1 MTPSVVGCGMEQA
14 MLTPPSTL
22 VLRRASCCCLDRQPM
37 RNLPDSSG
45 CCDRMGHT
53 AGWNRL
59 AILGPL
65 SVKLAT
71 PVPRCSSTTGCC
83 RNVGGGLLPCRQKVW
98 PAGAGFDFS
107 FGLLLAVSVSPASD
121 FSVSFVDFS
130 VCFLEL
136 SLALARWTFL
146 FSLCRRCWK
155 SLPLKISLSTFTS
168 SSSVLFLFLLMFLK
182 NPY

>member
-14 MLTPPSTL
+14 TLTPPSTL
-22 VLRRASCCCLDRQPM
+22 VLRRASCCCLDWHPM

-45 CCDRMGHT
+45 RCDRMGLT
-53 AGWNRL
+53 VGWNRL

-65 SVKLAT
+65 SMKLAT

-83 RNVGGGLLPCRQKVW
+83 RNGGGWLSCRQKGW
-98 PAGAGFDFS
+98 LAGEGFDFS

-136 SLALARWTFL
+136 SLALAWWAFL
-146 FSLCRRCWK
+146 FSLRQHCWK
-155 SLPLKISLSTFTS
+155 SLPSKISLLTFTS
-168 SSSVLFLFLLMFLK
+168 SSSVLFLIVLMFLK
-182 NPY
+182 NP